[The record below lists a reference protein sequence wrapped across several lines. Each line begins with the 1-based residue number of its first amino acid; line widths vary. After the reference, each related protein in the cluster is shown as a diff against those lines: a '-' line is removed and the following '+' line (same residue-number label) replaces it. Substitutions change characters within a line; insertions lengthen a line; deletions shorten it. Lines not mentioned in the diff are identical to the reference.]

1 MTMEGTPMS
10 EAPLADREKLKREQ
24 REAWNDAAAG
34 WQKWWPTF
42 ERAAQ
47 RVSDRLVELAA
58 IKPGDRV
65 LDIATGNGEPAVT
78 AARKVGA
85 SGHVVGVDQS
95 PGMLRI
101 ARERAAA
108 IGLSNVEFV
117 ESDAERLALPERS
130 FDAVICRWGLMFM
143 PDLDATLKR
152 LHALTK
158 PGGGFATAV
167 WSSRDKVPLI
177 SSGADVIRKI
187 GNLPPPPPGALE
199 PCRLADTSILSA
211 ALTAAG
217 YKQIHVEP
225 LIVRFEFE
233 SPETAA
239 RFRSE
244 VAGARAMLEQLDAA
258 TRERARDAMMQVAR
272 SFADAAGVV
281 RFDNEAILFGA
292 RA

>member
-1 MTMEGTPMS
+1 MS
-10 EAPLADREKLKREQ
+10 EQPTDSEKLKREQ

-47 RVSDRLVELAA
+47 RVSDRIVELAG

-85 SGHVVGVDQS
+85 PGHVVGVDQS

-108 IGLSNVEFV
+108 IGLTNVEFI
-117 ESDAERLALPERS
+117 ESDAEQLALQERT
-130 FDAVICRWGLMFM
+130 FDAIICRWGLMFM
-143 PDLDATLKR
+143 PDLAATIKR

-158 PGGGFATAV
+158 PTGGFATAV
-167 WSSRDKVPLI
+167 WSTRDKVPLI
-177 SSGADVIRKI
+177 SAGADVIRKI
-187 GNLPPPPPGALE
+187 ANLPPPPAGALE
-199 PCRLADTSILSA
+199 PCRLADTSILQSA
-211 ALTAAG
+211 LEAAG
-217 YKQIHVEP
+217 YRGVHIEP
-225 LIVRFEFE
+225 LMVRFEFE
-233 SPETAA
+233 SVEIAV

-244 VAGARAMLEQLDAA
+244 VASARGLLDKLDAA
-258 TRERARDAMMQVAR
+258 TRERARDAMLQTAR
-272 SFADAAGVV
+272 SFAGADGIV
-281 RFDNEAILFGA
+281 RLDNEAILFGA